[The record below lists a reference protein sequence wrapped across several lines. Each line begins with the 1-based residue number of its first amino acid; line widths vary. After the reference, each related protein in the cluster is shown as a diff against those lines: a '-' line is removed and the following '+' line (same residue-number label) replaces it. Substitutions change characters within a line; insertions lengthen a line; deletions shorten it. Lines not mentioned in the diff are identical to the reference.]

1 MILNS
6 NIGNQAKIS
15 DGDKQA
21 VSYSGRMLTADEGG
35 QRTKKDDIRSS
46 ISDENCENCE
56 SQG

>member
-1 MILNS
+1 MILNL

-46 ISDENCENCE
+46 TSEAKMPNCVC
-56 SQG
+56 G